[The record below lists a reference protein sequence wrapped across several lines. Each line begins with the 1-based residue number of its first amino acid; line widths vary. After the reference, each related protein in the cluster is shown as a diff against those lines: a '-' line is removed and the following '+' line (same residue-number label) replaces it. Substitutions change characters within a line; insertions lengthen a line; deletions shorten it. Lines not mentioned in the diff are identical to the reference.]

1 MSFQLVPLTRGS
13 APTIALQRPVLLI
26 GRHPECDARIES
38 GKISRRHCCV
48 AMAYDR
54 VILRDLG
61 SRHGIRVNGR
71 MVEEV
76 RLQPGDEVA
85 IGPILFRFEGQA
97 AMVPAPPAAVP
108 VPSRPGPVPPSAAN
122 DLWDADDSG
131 LDLIPLDD
139 L

>member
-1 MSFQLVPLTRGS
+1 MEKLHLISDQYNFVASESTSALILGRLDNCQWKVPEVS
-13 APTIALQRPVLLI
+13 
-26 GRHPECDARIES
+26 
-38 GKISRRHCCV
+38 ISRRHCQFGFRAGGWYVC
-48 AMAYDR
+48 
-54 VILRDLG
+54 DLG

-85 IGPILFRFEGQA
+85 IGPILFRFEGQP
-97 AMVPAPPAAVP
+97 AMPPAPAA
-108 VPSRPGPVPPSAAN
+108 PSRPGPVPASAAH